1 MAKKQ
6 KWYQKG
12 KFYRYLT
19 QAFVLLFILQLVVKE
34 IFKPTEDTVTVS
46 AEAYCPLGGL
56 ETLFRYFTD
65 GKYLSHLHASNVIIL
80 GLVLLITLIFRSG
93 FCGWLC
99 PFGTIQDLVR
109 GFGKWFG
116 KLGWMKSINGKY
128 HTWLKNN
135 KNGLAKIDRY
145 ARFIK
150 YGVLLWAVLG
160 AFYYAELV
168 FRDYDPFVALIKV
181 TELESYTGLG
191 ILIVVLVLSL
201 FMERPWCKYT
211 CPLGAAIG
219 IIGKISPLRVS
230 RNEQAC
236 IGCNLCTK
244 SCPMKIDVA
253 NQTHVKSMDCNQ
265 CLVCVD
271 SCPVKGALD
280 IKLVLPMKGKS
291 TPQAPS
297 VKS

>member
-1 MAKKQ
+1 MANKQ

-12 KFYRYLT
+12 RFYRYLT
-19 QAFVLLFILQLVVKE
+19 QGFVLLFILQLVLREV
-34 IFKPTEDTVTVS
+34 FKPTPETLTIS

-56 ETLFRYFTD
+56 ETLYRYFTD

-80 GLVLLITLIFRSG
+80 GLILLITLIFRSG

-109 GFGKWFG
+109 GLGKW
-116 KLGWMKSINGKY
+116 LGNLSWIKPVNVKY
-128 HTWLKNN
+128 YAWLKNHQS
-135 KNGLAKIDRY
+135 GLDKLDHY

-168 FRDYDPFVALIKV
+168 FRDYDPFVALVKV
-181 TELESYTGLG
+181 AELESYTGLVV
-191 ILIVVLVLSL
+191 LIVVLVLSL
-201 FMERPWCKYT
+201 FMDRPWCKYT

-219 IIGKISPLRVS
+219 IVGKISPLRVA
-230 RNEQAC
+230 RNENTC

-253 NQTHVKSMDCNQ
+253 KQSYVKSMDCNQ

-280 IKLVLPMKGKS
+280 LKLVLPTKGKP

-297 VKS
+297 MKS